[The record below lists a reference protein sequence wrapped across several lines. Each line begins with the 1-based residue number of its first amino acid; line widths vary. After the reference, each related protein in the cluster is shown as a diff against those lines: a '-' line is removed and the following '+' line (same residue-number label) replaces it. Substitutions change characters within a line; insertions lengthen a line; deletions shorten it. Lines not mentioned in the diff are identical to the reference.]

1 MNPSVFLT
9 LLLLLAS
16 PVLAADG
23 PALYK
28 EYCARCHGDSGRA
41 NNWRGYLYFARNF
54 SDGDWQRARS
64 DTQLLDSI
72 NKGPR
77 IMPAYA
83 NQLTETEKEALI
95 AVMRSFGPR
104 TTPP

>member
-1 MNPSVFLT
+1 MNPPVFLI
-9 LLLLLAS
+9 LLFFLAS
-16 PVLAADG
+16 PALAADG

-28 EYCARCHGDSGRA
+28 EYCARCHGDNGRA
-41 NNWRGYLYFARNF
+41 NNWRGYLYFARDF
-54 SDGDWQRARS
+54 SDRDWQRARS

-83 NQLTETEKEALI
+83 NQLTEAEKEALI
-95 AVMRSFGPR
+95 AVMRSFVPR
-104 TTPP
+104 MTAP